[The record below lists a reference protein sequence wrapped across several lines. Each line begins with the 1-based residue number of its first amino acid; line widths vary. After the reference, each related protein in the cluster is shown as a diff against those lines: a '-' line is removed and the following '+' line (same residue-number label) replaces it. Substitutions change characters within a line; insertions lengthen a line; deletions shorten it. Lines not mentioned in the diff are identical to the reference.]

1 MTPDSHGVVRQKS
14 PYTANESLDRFET
27 LLSSK
32 GITVFARIDQR
43 AEALKAGLDLSP
55 TELLIFGN
63 PKAGTPLMAAF
74 PLAAL
79 DLPLKLLAWEEPG
92 VGTWLVYNDP
102 AYLQERYGL
111 SAEMVAKIDFSGLV
125 RQVAGAS

>member
-102 AYLQERYGL
+102 VYLRERYGL